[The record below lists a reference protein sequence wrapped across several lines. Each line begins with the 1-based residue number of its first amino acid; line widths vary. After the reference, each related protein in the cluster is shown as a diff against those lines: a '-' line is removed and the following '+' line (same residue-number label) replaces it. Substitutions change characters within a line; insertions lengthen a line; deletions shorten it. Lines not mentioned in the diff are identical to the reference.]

1 VWCSPQVSQSVYL
14 RGGFTATGSGDGVA
28 VDLTG
33 VRVGGTLL
41 LDRVR
46 LEHATDPHRRL
57 AVDGL
62 IYTPLARARASC

>member
-1 VWCSPQVSQSVYL
+1 MLAAGQPSVYL

-46 LEHATDPHRRL
+46 LEHATDPGGSRWM
-57 AVDGL
+57 G
-62 IYTPLARARASC
+62 